1 MVVVVTM
8 VIATVAVI
16 VAGGSGEEEARWA
29 VDLWGPERVEG
40 PKSAFLSGMSSRRVV
55 FCAGEEAL
63 RVREFICKT
72 IVVLVP
78 R

>member
-1 MVVVVTM
+1 MGPV
-8 VIATVAVI
+8 
-16 VAGGSGEEEARWA
+16 GLW
-29 VDLWGPERVEG
+29 DLERVEG
-40 PKSAFLSGMSSRRVV
+40 PKSAFLSAMSSGRYIPRRR
-55 FCAGEEAL
+55 GEAL